1 MTDPKQEQP
10 RTEFLTARQLAAA
23 LQVSEATVRRL
34 QRAGRIPYVRIT
46 GRIVRFHLRDV
57 KQALS
62 RSRAKPSSEA
72 QPEAALARPDSA
84 ETQLTFDDLLSG
96 TIH

>member
-1 MTDPKQEQP
+1 MTEPKQEQP

-34 QRAGRIPYVRIT
+34 QRAGRIPYVRVT
-46 GRIVRFHLRDV
+46 GRIIRFHLRDV
-57 KQALS
+57 KQALG
-62 RSRAKPSSEA
+62 RSRKAPAEA
-72 QPEAALARPDSA
+72 QPEEVLARSDSA